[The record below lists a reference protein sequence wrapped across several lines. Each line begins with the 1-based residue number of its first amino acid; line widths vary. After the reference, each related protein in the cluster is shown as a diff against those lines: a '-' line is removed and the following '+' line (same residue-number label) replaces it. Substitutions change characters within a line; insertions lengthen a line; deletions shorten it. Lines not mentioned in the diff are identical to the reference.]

1 MTDPA
6 ETPVLV
12 NRREFLNLAWLASL
26 GFFLIPIGG
35 VTLLFAYP
43 RFKEGEFGGQFVLG
57 KVGEVFPQPDGDPG
71 SNTKGKFWLTRLED
85 GSILAL
91 YKVCPHL
98 GCLYNWQS
106 VEHKFLCPCHGSQYE
121 LDGTYILGPAPRSLD
136 RFVVRVLDE
145 SENAVAMTDEEGNAV
160 PLLDENWQVVVE
172 TGDLIRGKDREE
184 KYPTSEENKA

>member
-1 MTDPA
+1 MG
-6 ETPVLV
+6 EPVNTTAPV

-26 GFFLIPIGG
+26 GFFLIPVGG
-35 VTLLFAYP
+35 VTLLVAYP
-43 RFKEGEFGGQFVLG
+43 RFKQGEFGGRFVLG

-71 SNTKGKFWLTRLED
+71 SNTKGKFWLSRLED

-106 VEHKFLCPCHGSQYE
+106 VDHKFLCPCHGSQYQ

-136 RFVVRVLDE
+136 RFVVRLFDE
-145 SENAVAMTDEEGNAV
+145 SGNEVAMTDEAGNAL
-160 PLLDENWQVVVE
+160 PSLDENWQVVVE
-172 TGDLIRGKDREE
+172 TGDLIRGHPRGE
-184 KYPTSEENKA
+184 KYPTSEESQV